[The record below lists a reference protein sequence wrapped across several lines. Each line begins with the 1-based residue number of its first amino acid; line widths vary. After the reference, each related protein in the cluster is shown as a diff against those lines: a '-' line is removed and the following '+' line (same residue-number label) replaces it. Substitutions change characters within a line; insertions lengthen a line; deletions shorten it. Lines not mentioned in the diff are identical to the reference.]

1 MDEHGCLQPR
11 QQNQGR
17 FVAEAQTWSTAE
29 PPAAGPGLGEVLTW
43 DLGEQQ
49 EEAGVL
55 EGSHFNKALMN
66 LLSWSMAVGV
76 NGAARRHQTNQAP
89 SLRAGAAH

>member
-1 MDEHGCLQPR
+1 MEERGCLQPR
-11 QQNQGR
+11 QQNQG

-29 PPAAGPGLGEVLTW
+29 PPAAGPGLGEVLTR

-55 EGSHFNKALMN
+55 EGSCFNKALMN
-66 LLSWSMAVGV
+66 LLSRSMAVGV
-76 NGAARRHQTNQAP
+76 NGAARRHQPNQAP
-89 SLRAGAAH
+89 SLLAGAAH